1 MAPDGS
7 GAIIP
12 DVNQVLTVCQANMQE
27 QQVFV
32 ACKRLD
38 TLQDYAE

>member
-1 MAPDGS
+1 MAAAPDGG

-12 DVNQVLTVCQANMQE
+12 DVNQVLTVSQANMQE

-32 ACKRLD
+32 VSQV
-38 TLQDYAE
+38 TG